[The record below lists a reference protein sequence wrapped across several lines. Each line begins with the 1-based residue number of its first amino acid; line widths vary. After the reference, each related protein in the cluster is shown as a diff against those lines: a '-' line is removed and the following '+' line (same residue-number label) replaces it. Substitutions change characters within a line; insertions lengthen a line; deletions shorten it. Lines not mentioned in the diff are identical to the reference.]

1 MEQPNDPVD
10 RRIDELVRDWLEAQ
24 AKGTDVTRLMTR
36 VRATTA
42 AGAGSVWRARWRVR
56 VAWAAAAVVFLAL
69 GSAFLKS
76 WPGTVHAAALIQKS
90 LEVHLLP
97 VDRCYLVTRQRE
109 GGQSP
114 DSSPPRV
121 DRLWTRGAQF
131 YWESSNFKYNWA
143 WGRDEQG
150 AVWLTHGKR
159 QGIKLQQDE
168 LPPWLATLCE
178 ILSLQMETLLDSVLH
193 GHKLTVK
200 DSDAP
205 GAVLIHAAGQA
216 GSPRPWLKE
225 ATLEIDR
232 DTRAVRR
239 ATVTRRL
246 RNGEVAVTS
255 YTLVSI
261 EAQPGDRY
269 QLEGHLESPFEVFT
283 RDHKPERRQAIL
295 SKLFG
300 PKALTP
306 RADRPIASP
315 SKKPES

>member
-1 MEQPNDPVD
+1 MEQPTDPSD
-10 RRIDELVRDWLEAQ
+10 KRIDELVRQWLEAQ
-24 AKGTDVTRLMTR
+24 AKGTDVTRLMAR

-42 AGAGSVWRARWRVR
+42 VGAGPVWRARWRVR
-56 VAWAAAAVVFLAL
+56 GAWAAAAVVFLAL
-69 GSAFLKS
+69 GGALLKS

-114 DSSPPRV
+114 DSSLPRV

-150 AVWLTHGKR
+150 AVWLTHGNR
-159 QGIKLQQDE
+159 QGIKLGQDE

-178 ILSLQMETLLDSVLH
+178 VLSLEMETLLDNVLH
-193 GHKLTVK
+193 GYKLTVK

-205 GAVLIHAAGQA
+205 GTTSIHAVAQPG
-216 GSPRPWLKE
+216 GPHPWLRE

-232 DTRAVRR
+232 ENRVVRR

-246 RNGEVAVTS
+246 RDGQIATTS
-255 YTLVSI
+255 YTLVAT
-261 EAQPGDRY
+261 EAQPGERY
-269 QLEGHLESPFEVFT
+269 QLQGHLESPFEVLA

-295 SKLFG
+295 AKLFG
-300 PKALTP
+300 RQPSTARTDRP
-306 RADRPIASP
+306 GPPADRGHSP
-315 SKKPES
+315 